1 MDLSDSGNKSGGAAE
16 RASIRKNRF
25 FFWAV
30 IIAVLNPVFSGLI
43 LGLLMLSEPELRKEG
58 RIVTLFSIAWGI
70 IALLLMLKFRP
81 AFMP

>member
-1 MDLSDSGNKSGGAAE
+1 MDLSDSGNKSGEAAE

-25 FFWAV
+25 FFWSV
-30 IIAVLNPVFSGLI
+30 IITVLNPVFSGLI

-58 RIVTLFSIAWGI
+58 RIVALFSVVWGI

-81 AFMP
+81 SLFP